1 MKCYSVMSVTM
12 DATVLDDVDAYVTMY
27 ATYHSRRKY
36 LEIRRS
42 TKDCLI
48 MVEFIQINCFIAF
61 ETFDV

>member
-1 MKCYSVMSVTM
+1 MPLRI
-12 DATVLDDVDAYVTMY
+12 AVLDNVDAYVTMY

-42 TKDCLI
+42 TMDCLI